1 MRIRKDPNAVLDYKV
16 DWTEWLVDGDTITA
30 DDWEVV
36 PGGLLDPDDLVI
48 ESHSHDTTSA
58 TAWISG
64 GTAGEEYDV
73 RCRITT
79 AHGRIDDR
87 TFTLVLE
94 ER

>member
-30 DDWEVV
+30 DEWFLD
-36 PGGLLDPDDLVI
+36 GGLFDPDDLDI
-48 ESHSHDTTSA
+48 ENHTHDDTSA

-73 RCRITT
+73 TCRIAT

-87 TFTLVLE
+87 TFTLVVE
-94 ER
+94 DR